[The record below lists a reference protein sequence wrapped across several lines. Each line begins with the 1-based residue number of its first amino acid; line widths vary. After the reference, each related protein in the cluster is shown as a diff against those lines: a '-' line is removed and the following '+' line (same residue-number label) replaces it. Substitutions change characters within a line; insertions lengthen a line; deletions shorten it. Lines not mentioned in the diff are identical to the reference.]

1 MAILPRAALPVLL
14 VLAGC
19 GDEPAREEASPV
31 VARRD
36 TAARSDWLG
45 ADDRTDP
52 ALWLAARA
60 AGHPVPAADATVAA
74 LRAALSHARPHFIE
88 DERMIANRTA
98 QVARMVTGV
107 PDPETLVSGL
117 TAVVAPTGR
126 RQLYGALCQQYVNL
140 RTAGADNRTALDR
153 LRESYGA
160 QGGPDPAERSA
171 AGAGA
176 EDPRPENPR
185 PENPRP
191 QDSRLE
197 DPRSPSPR

>member
-1 MAILPRAALPVLL
+1 MAILPRAALPILL

-60 AGHPVPAADATVAA
+60 AGHPVPGADATVAA
-74 LRAALSHARPHFIE
+74 LRAALALARPHFVE

-117 TAVVAPTGR
+117 TAVAAPTGR

-140 RTAGADNRTALDR
+140 RTAGAEHRTALDR

-160 QGGPDPAERSA
+160 QDGPDPGERST
-171 AGAGA
+171 AGA
-176 EDPRPENPR
+176 EDAHLENSRPEDPRP
-185 PENPRP
+185 
-191 QDSRLE
+191 E

>member
-1 MAILPRAALPVLL
+1 MAILARAALPVLL

-19 GDEPAREEASPV
+19 GDEPAREEVPPV

-36 TAARSDWLG
+36 TAGRSDWLG

-74 LRAALSHARPHFIE
+74 LRAALSLARPHFIE

-98 QVARMVTGV
+98 QVARMVASV

-117 TAVVAPTGR
+117 TAVAAPTGR

-160 QGGPDPAERSA
+160 QGGPDPAERST
-171 AGAGA
+171 AGT
-176 EDPRPENPR
+176 EDPPPEVLRP
-185 PENPRP
+185 
-191 QDSRLE
+191 S
-197 DPRSPSPR
+197 SPR